1 MHGSVHLENE
11 ETKEAKGPS
20 SFSGGLIS
28 FTSTWEAPRK
38 TQMPSSLPVKKHII
52 ICAKQHLWINTMWL
66 YIYIYIYIYI
76 VVVSCCS
83 AACTAKWGEAAAIS
97 RMVTCTLAV
106 PSASGAAD
114 RPRGTSLALLRAAHR
129 QGAPE
134 V

>member
-28 FTSTWEAPRK
+28 FTSTWETPRK
-38 TQMPSSLPVKKHII
+38 MQMPSRLPVKKHVI

-66 YIYIYIYIYI
+66 YIYIPWSFP
-76 VVVSCCS
+76 V
-83 AACTAKWGEAAAIS
+83 
-97 RMVTCTLAV
+97 
-106 PSASGAAD
+106 
-114 RPRGTSLALLRAAHR
+114 ALQL
-129 QGAPE
+129 